1 VFGAFIFHMLTF
13 QGVNS
18 TFHAKNVFWLFFF

>member
-18 TFHAKNVFWLFFF
+18 HFMPKTFFGFFF